1 MFCLP
6 AKSKPEAKEK
16 AKAAQGGVGA
26 STKAEAGASAPA
38 PVPTEPVPESSA
50 AAATPP
56 VPISAA
62 GADAATGDLVVGAA
76 DFEADQPGDL
86 GFKIGDRIVVTA
98 RNGDW
103 WEGHLESNP
112 GKSGEFP
119 STYVNPIIS

>member
-1 MFCLP
+1 MNPIP
-6 AKSKPEAKEK
+6 AGS
-16 AKAAQGGVGA
+16 VGA
-26 STKAEAGASAPA
+26 PA
-38 PVPTEPVPESSA
+38 T
-50 AAATPP
+50 TPP

-62 GADAATGDLVVGAA
+62 GADAVTGDLVVGAA